1 MFFIARKKL
10 NTCGSDTMKLY
21 LEDGYEIDE
30 DEILLSPI
38 ACDKTL
44 IISVIPPNPQDQ
56 INIG

>member
-1 MFFIARKKL
+1 MFFIAAKKL

-38 ACDKTL
+38 ARDKTL
-44 IISVIPPNPQDQ
+44 IISAVPPNPQDQ
-56 INIG
+56 MNKG